1 MKESA
6 GRIAGRI
13 LMPVEN
19 PNSQAP
25 ELSGTGS
32 LRGKRVAVVVFS
44 HYPSDPRPRRAA
56 EALAQLGMKVEVI
69 SLRQNDQEPLRETFN
84 GINILR
90 VPLKHWRGGRFSY
103 AFQYGSFILAAF
115 FLLAFRSLSRRY
127 SLVHVHNMPDVLVF
141 SALIPKLRAPR

>member
-44 HYPSDPRPRRAA
+44 HYPSDPRPRREA
-56 EALAQLGMKVEVI
+56 ETLAQLGMKVEVI
-69 SLRQNDQEPLRETFN
+69 SLRQNDQEPLREIFN
-84 GINILR
+84 GVNILR
-90 VPLKHWRGGRFSY
+90 VPLKHWRGGRFSN
-103 AFQYGSFILAAF
+103 AFQYGYFI
-115 FLLAFRSLSRRY
+115 
-127 SLVHVHNMPDVLVF
+127 
-141 SALIPKLRAPR
+141 